1 MIYLISGIAKR
12 PVANRQQ
19 STLASVNPMPNLT
32 TLKLA
37 ISRRRLEQTHNI
49 FMRTL
54 PHFIFQLLQIY
65 DIIS

>member
-1 MIYLISGIAKR
+1 MIYLI
-12 PVANRQQ
+12 
-19 STLASVNPMPNLT
+19 TLASVNPMPNLT